1 MKIRVL
7 VTITGLVQGVAYRYH
22 TLEKAGQLGVVG
34 WVRNLDNGSV
44 QGCFEGDKR
53 DVMALVDWC
62 RTGPRQ
68 AHVESVLV
76 EQEPF
81 TGDFSFFRIM
91 H

>member
-7 VTITGLVQGVAYRYH
+7 VSITGLVQGVSFRYH

-34 WVRNLDNGSV
+34 WVRNVANGSV
-44 QGCFEGDKR
+44 QGCFEGDKQ

-62 RTGPRQ
+62 RTGPRH
-68 AHVESVLV
+68 ARVDEVLFR
-76 EQEPF
+76 QEPF
-81 TGDFSFFRIM
+81 TGEFTLFQIK